1 MTKEEKA
8 EDLEDEKQ
16 RKKLKRARDREMK
29 KYISLAKEEGEL
41 RCGQPLSLT
50 WVMLM
55 EIKQKLWE
63 GQFQKYVF
71 QSMGIAKT
79 TWDKWK
85 IRGAEVYK
93 LIESNKKAYSKLN
106 ANEEKFLYF
115 VYLVDSG
122 KAKAIERNMKNI
134 QNAGKTDWRASAWFL
149 EVVDRENYG
158 KHIEA
163 NIKGEV
169 NMSNIM
175 DAYLKRKAEKA
186 GEGE

>member
-1 MTKEEKA
+1 MTKQEKA

-16 RKKLKRARDREMK
+16 RKKLKRVRDREMK
-29 KYISLAKEEGEL
+29 KYIGLAKEESEL
-41 RCGQPLSLT
+41 RLGRPLSLT

-71 QSMGIAKT
+71 ESMGISKT
-79 TWDKWK
+79 AWERWK
-85 IRGAEVYK
+85 IRGSEVYK
-93 LIESNKKAYSKLN
+93 MIQDKDITYTKLN
-106 ANEEKFLYF
+106 TSEEKYLYF
-115 VYLVDSG
+115 RYLVDSG
-122 KAKAIERNMKNI
+122 KGKAIERNMKNI